1 MNRFLIPRTLSK
13 SSADD
18 AVDGKDVKEDGRVRK
33 FFSKAIGFSS
43 SKPNSSQQPS
53 DEEESSASHLE
64 SITDDSDDDEEDL
77 NEMMVI
83 EISFGKGKSDE
94 IVVHYSDDPRELA
107 EVMCK
112 AARILSSL
120 MLVLGIH
127 CKE

>member
-18 AVDGKDVKEDGRVRK
+18 AVDGKEGKEDGRVRK

-43 SKPNSSQQPS
+43 SKLQSQQPS
-53 DEEESSASHLE
+53 DDESSASHLE
-64 SITDDSDDDEEDL
+64 SITDDSEDDEDDL

-107 EVMCK
+107 EV
-112 AARILSSL
+112 R
-120 MLVLGIH
+120 VLL
-127 CKE
+127 